1 MDAFCEKRR
10 ASQSFAIELYPKDFI
25 PYMFSRSR
33 HKVAEEP
40 RAPGKERHNHGADS
54 TSPAGDDA
62 S

>member
-10 ASQSFAIELYPKDFI
+10 ASQSFAIELYLKDFI

-40 RAPGKERHNHGADS
+40 RAPDKERHNQG
-54 TSPAGDDA
+54 
-62 S
+62 